1 MNKSIAI
8 LFLEFRELVSKQ
20 IIDLS
25 SIIMGHDHQLRNQKS
40 ELNFLKK
47 QVEDLTE
54 EKFEKPLID
63 WLIKSI
69 SEDPDGPD
77 DLLELLKGLN
87 LDSENFEN
95 GAS

>member
-1 MNKSIAI
+1 MDKSIAI
-8 LFLEFRELVSKQ
+8 LFLEFKERVSKQ

-47 QVEDLTE
+47 QVDDLTE
-54 EKFEKPLID
+54 ENFEKPLID

-77 DLLELLKGLN
+77 DLLELLKGLD

>member
-1 MNKSIAI
+1 MDKSIAI
-8 LFLEFRELVSKQ
+8 LFLEFKERVSKQ

-47 QVEDLTE
+47 QVDDLTE
-54 EKFEKPLID
+54 ENFEKPLID

-77 DLLELLKGLN
+77 DLLELLKGLD
-87 LDSENFEN
+87 LDSEHFEN